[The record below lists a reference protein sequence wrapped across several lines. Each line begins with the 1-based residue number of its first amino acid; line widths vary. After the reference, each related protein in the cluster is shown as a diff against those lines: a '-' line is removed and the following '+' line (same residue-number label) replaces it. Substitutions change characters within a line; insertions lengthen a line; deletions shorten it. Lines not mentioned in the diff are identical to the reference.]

1 MTTSST
7 EDTKANAGRG
17 TGAAVVGAVMGLVP
31 VTVSDYLR
39 FQLLADEPDP
49 TLFLAGHFALT
60 LVYPSPYLLALIASR
75 VKRPGT
81 RGGLLAALGL
91 LSLAA
96 SFSLAVPDF
105 PDFPNPPS
113 RDVCDLVR
121 RCQESHRLDSPA
133 VGHHGH
139 RRFGNGGRCNGRPG
153 FLCTIRSPLCTLRTR
168 SGGAMLVGFFEP
180 RWTLCEVWR
189 HTTLLRERLHL
200 ERRGRYER
208 GHSGDCLP
216 GYASDRKNPVVR
228 LA

>member
-1 MTTSST
+1 MTTSGT
-7 EDTKANAGRG
+7 NDLKANAGRG

-60 LVYPSPYLLALIASR
+60 LVYASPYLLVLMASK
-75 VKRPGT
+75 VKKTNT
-81 RGGLLAALGL
+81 RGGLRGSRSSLICSML
-91 LSLAA
+91 LPHVADP
-96 SFSLAVPDF
+96 FS
-105 PDFPNPPS
+105 S
-113 RDVCDLVR
+113 STCDVSDLVR
-121 RCQESHRLDSPA
+121 RGQEPYRLDSPA
-133 VGHHGH
+133 GDHHGR

-180 RWTLCEVWR
+180 RWTVCEVWR

-208 GHSGDCLP
+208 RHSGDCLP
-216 GYASDRKNPVVR
+216 GHASGHKAPTDTR
-228 LA
+228 A

>member
-1 MTTSST
+1 
-7 EDTKANAGRG
+7 
-17 TGAAVVGAVMGLVP
+17 MGLVP

-39 FQLLADEPDP
+39 FRLLADEPDP

-60 LVYPSPYLLALIASR
+60 LVYASPYLLVLMASKVR
-75 VKRPGT
+75 KTNT

-96 SFSLAVPDF
+96 SFSLLSPTSPTSLILLPAT
-105 PDFPNPPS
+105 
-113 RDVCDLVR
+113 LVIWFAAAR
-121 RCQESHRLDSPA
+121 SLTASIRPLAATDGR
-133 VGHHGH
+133 

-153 FLCTIRSPLCTLRTR
+153 FLCTIRSPLCTLRSSR

-180 RWTLCEVWR
+180 RWTVCEVWR

-200 ERRGRYER
+200 QHRRRYER

-216 GYASDRKNPVVR
+216 GYASDHKAPMDT

>member
-1 MTTSST
+1 
-7 EDTKANAGRG
+7 
-17 TGAAVVGAVMGLVP
+17 MGIVP

-60 LVYPSPYLLALIASR
+60 LVYASPYLLALMASK
-75 VKRPGT
+75 VKKTNT

-96 SFSLAVPDF
+96 SFSLLSPTS
-105 PDFPNPPS
+105 PTS
-113 RDVCDLVR
+113 LILLTRDVCDLVR
-121 RCQESHRLDSPA
+121 RCKEPYRLDSPA
-133 VGHHGH
+133 VGHHGR

-180 RWTLCEVWR
+180 RWTVCEVWR

-200 ERRGRYER
+200 QRRGRYER
-208 GHSGDCLP
+208 RHSGDCLP
-216 GYASDRKNPVVR
+216 GHDFDNKAPMDTF
-228 LA
+228 A